1 MVRSG
6 GVAPLSYTSTYGYY
20 GLRENP
26 SFEQVV
32 GTVRKPLR
40 VPLPDRHSKWYAL
53 SPYRAFILDAEQK
66 FSDHQ
71 HASVDYRQSGAEL
84 PETAAAVRPSDAGD
98 DPAWERM
105 HMHGERLDEHDA
117 YEMAFEAMNAEH
129 QRETAETRREQLR
142 LSHGS
147 NRMHPVVEAIHDE
160 LVEAGV
166 PHYTAAPREPPP
178 RRGWHTSHEQFV
190 AAGQPQAPSFPS
202 FEQLNMGQPA
212 NVQASVLT
220 PSQNM
225 TYERAREFVVQPT
238 WSS

>member
-1 MVRSG
+1 M
-6 GVAPLSYTSTYGYY
+6 VAPLSYTSTYGYY
-20 GLRENP
+20 GLRVNP
-26 SFEQVV
+26 SFEQAV

-40 VPLPDRHSKWYAL
+40 VPLPDRSAKWYAL

-66 FSDHQ
+66 FNDHQ
-71 HASVDYRQSGAEL
+71 HASIDYRQSGAEL
-84 PETAAAVRPSDAGD
+84 PEAAAAVRPSDAGD

-105 HMHGERLDEHDA
+105 HRHGERLDEHDA
-117 YEMAFEAMNAEH
+117 YEAAFDLMNQEH
-129 QRETAETRREQLR
+129 QRETEETRHEQLR
-142 LSHGS
+142 LSYGS
-147 NRMHPVVEAIHDE
+147 NRMHPVVEANHGE

-178 RRGWHTSHEQFV
+178 RRAWHTPNDQFV
-190 AAGQPQAPSFPS
+190 AAGQPQASEFPS
-202 FEQLNMGQPA
+202 FERLNMGQPA
-212 NVQASVLT
+212 NVRAAVLS